1 MNYSKLA
8 QLVQELEQNGFEE
21 EATNLA
27 DAMQTEASPD
37 VILSNSNVISEMD
50 EIVGGVLYHLNI
62 DNNRPISRSENI
74 AYVDGAKPHR
84 SANNVLRKWPSAISQ
99 L

>member
-8 QLVQELEQNGFEE
+8 QIVQELEQNGFEE

-37 VILSNSNVISEMD
+37 VIFSNADIISEMD
-50 EIVGGVLYHLNI
+50 EIIGGVLYHLNL
-62 DNNRPISRSENI
+62 DNNLKFVGNSLSPQSINDIKNSLDSI
-74 AYVDGAKPHR
+74 IK
-84 SANNVLRKWPSAISQ
+84 SA
-99 L
+99 

>member
-27 DAMQTEASPD
+27 DAMETQASPD
-37 VILSNSNVISEMD
+37 VIFSNADIISEMD
-50 EIVGGVLYHLNI
+50 EIIGGVLYHLNL
-62 DNNRPISRSENI
+62 DNNLKFVGNNLTPQSVNDIQNSLAGI
-74 AYVDGAKPHR
+74 VK
-84 SANNVLRKWPSAISQ
+84 SA
-99 L
+99 

>member
-27 DAMQTEASPD
+27 DAIETQASPD
-37 VILSNSNVISEMD
+37 QIFSNNDVISDMD
-50 EIVGGVLYHLNI
+50 EIIGGVLYHLNL
-62 DNNRPISRSENI
+62 DNNLKF
-74 AYVDGAKPHR
+74 DGNNLSPQSINDIKNSIEGIIK
-84 SANNVLRKWPSAISQ
+84 SA
-99 L
+99 

>member
-27 DAMQTEASPD
+27 DAMETEASPD
-37 VILSNSNVISEMD
+37 VIFSNADIISEMD
-50 EIVGGVLYHLNI
+50 EIIGGVLYHLNI
-62 DNNRPISRSENI
+62 DNNLKFVGNNLSPQSINDIQNSLAGI
-74 AYVDGAKPHR
+74 VK
-84 SANNVLRKWPSAISQ
+84 SA
-99 L
+99 

>member
-37 VILSNSNVISEMD
+37 VIFSNADIISEMD
-50 EIVGGVLYHLNI
+50 DIIGGVLYHLNL
-62 DNNRPISRSENI
+62 DNNLKFVGNNLSPQSINDIRNSI
-74 AYVDGAKPHR
+74 DGIIK
-84 SANNVLRKWPSAISQ
+84 SA
-99 L
+99 

>member
-8 QLVQELEQNGFEE
+8 QIVQELEQNGFEE

-37 VILSNSNVISEMD
+37 VIFSNADIISEMD
-50 EIVGGVLYHLNI
+50 EIIGGVLYHLNL
-62 DNNRPISRSENI
+62 DNNLKFVGNNLSPQSINDIQNSLAGI
-74 AYVDGAKPHR
+74 IK
-84 SANNVLRKWPSAISQ
+84 SA
-99 L
+99 

>member
-37 VILSNSNVISEMD
+37 VIFSNADIISEMD
-50 EIVGGVLYHLNI
+50 EIIGGVLYHLNI
-62 DNNRPISRSENI
+62 DNNLKFVGNNLSPQSINDIKNSI
-74 AYVDGAKPHR
+74 YGIIK
-84 SANNVLRKWPSAISQ
+84 SA
-99 L
+99 

>member
-1 MNYSKLA
+1 MNYSRLA

-37 VILSNSNVISEMD
+37 VIFSNADIISEMD
-50 EIVGGVLYHLNI
+50 EIVGGVLYHFK
-62 DNNRPISRSENI
+62 
-74 AYVDGAKPHR
+74 Y
-84 SANNVLRKWPSAISQ
+84 
-99 L
+99 

>member
-37 VILSNSNVISEMD
+37 VIFSNADIISEMD
-50 EIVGGVLYHLNI
+50 DIIGGVLYHSNL
-62 DNNRPISRSENI
+62 DNNLKFVGNNLSPQSINDIRNSI
-74 AYVDGAKPHR
+74 DGIVK
-84 SANNVLRKWPSAISQ
+84 SA
-99 L
+99 

>member
-1 MNYSKLA
+1 MNYIKLA

-37 VILSNSNVISEMD
+37 VIFSNADIISEMD
-50 EIVGGVLYHLNI
+50 EIIGGVLYHLNI
-62 DNNRPISRSENI
+62 DNNLKFVGNNLSPQSINDIVNSINGI
-74 AYVDGAKPHR
+74 IK
-84 SANNVLRKWPSAISQ
+84 SA
-99 L
+99 